1 MNKTSPFIQATKLYL
16 RAVRSIELTQYKRA
30 KKDEREKITARN
42 KELNKLFNLDKILIN
57 INKIYKRIGLK

>member
-30 KKDEREKITARN
+30 KEGEREKITART
-42 KELNKLFNLDKILIN
+42 KELNRLGFGLPEIKLP
-57 INKIYKRIGLK
+57 LK